1 MLRLK
6 LNHVSKSGPWCYSMH
21 WGYRWQVKFMTITY
35 YHCGNTV
42 CNSICHTFSCNMRV
56 YSTIIQLPQ
65 HPLWKYK
72 YTQML
77 GFHTHWEPKF
87 FYIWYMDE
95 MDIQYDILSLR
106 NCKLT
111 KYCYF
116 VLSNLTYHQFGLQ
129 ISIDFVPNFYMKLK
143 YRLYVWHEISR
154 SYIVSLIYFDNN
166 FKTKIDQ

>member
-1 MLRLK
+1 MLGLK

-21 WGYRWQVKFMTITY
+21 WGYRWQVKYMTITN

-95 MDIQYDILSLR
+95 MDIQYDLLSLR

-116 VLSNLTYHQFGLQ
+116 ELSQPNVP
-129 ISIDFVPNFYMKLK
+129 SVRSPNFDRFRHKF
-143 YRLYVWHEISR
+143 LYE
-154 SYIVSLIYFDNN
+154 
-166 FKTKIDQ
+166 TKIPALRLTWNISVIYCFFDIFW